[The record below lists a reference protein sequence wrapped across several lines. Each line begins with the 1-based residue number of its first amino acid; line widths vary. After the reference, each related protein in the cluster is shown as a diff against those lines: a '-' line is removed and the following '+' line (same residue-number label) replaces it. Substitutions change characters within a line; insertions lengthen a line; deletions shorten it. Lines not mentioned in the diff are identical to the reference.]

1 MGVVRARWLGHTNV
15 LVRDALR
22 DARATLIGGSVDS
35 KEKYLR
41 WLEEMWDVHK
51 FDIHGRTQREE
62 ERKEEVLQTFRKIS
76 ELAQP
81 QVEVPCFSPWR
92 PSSDGRDGRS
102 PG

>member
-1 MGVVRARWLGHTNV
+1 MGVVRARWLGDTNV

-22 DARATLIGGSVDS
+22 DARATLIGGPVDS

-51 FDIHGRTQREE
+51 FDVLGRTEQEE
-62 ERKEEVLQTFRKIS
+62 ERKEEVLQMFRKIS
-76 ELAQP
+76 ELAQHP
-81 QVEVPCFSPWR
+81 MEVPHFSPWW
-92 PSSDGRDGRS
+92 PSDGRDEIA

>member
-1 MGVVRARWLGHTNV
+1 MGIVMARCLGDTDV

-22 DARATLIGGSVDS
+22 DARATLIGGPVDS

-51 FDIHGRTQREE
+51 FDVHGRTEREE
-62 ERKEEVLQTFRKIS
+62 ERKEEVLQMFRKIS
-76 ELAQP
+76 ELAQHP
-81 QVEVPCFSPWR
+81 MEAPHFSPLR
-92 PSSDGRDGRS
+92 PSDGRDEIA